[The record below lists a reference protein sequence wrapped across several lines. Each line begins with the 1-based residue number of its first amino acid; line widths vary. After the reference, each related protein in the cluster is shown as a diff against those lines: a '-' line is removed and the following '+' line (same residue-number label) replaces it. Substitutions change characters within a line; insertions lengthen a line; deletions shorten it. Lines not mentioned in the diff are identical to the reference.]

1 MKSRAYDR
9 ESKLELHKETSD
21 KIIRYV
27 LASDNF
33 LLIMLMCDMARW
45 KVILV
50 NCIAFSV
57 VFSYFK
63 KKVTEFMSKTFQWS
77 HSEINL
83 ELQMGWFDGN

>member
-9 ESKLELHKETSD
+9 ELKLKLHKRTSD

-27 LASDNF
+27 LGSDNF
-33 LLIMLMCDMARW
+33 LLIVLMCDMARW

-57 VFSYFK
+57 VFFFS
-63 KKVTEFMSKTFQWS
+63 
-77 HSEINL
+77 
-83 ELQMGWFDGN
+83 LQKESNWIYVENISVKSFRN